1 MKLID
6 NNHSEL
12 LGRSMDALT
21 LRQRMTAANIA
32 NIDTPGFK
40 KLEVR
45 FEDELRRA
53 QANGGIKQMSKVT
66 ASIVQLDRPIELED
80 EMIEMADTQ
89 IRAQMVTR
97 SLRHHFDMLRIGIT
111 GNNR

>member
-1 MKLID
+1 
-6 NNHSEL
+6 
-12 LGRSMDALT
+12 MDALT

-32 NIDTPGFK
+32 NIDTAGFQ

-53 QANGGIKQMSKVT
+53 QANGGIKAMSRVT
-66 ASIVQLDRPIELED
+66 ASIVQSAQPMEIEN
-80 EMIEMADTQ
+80 EMLEMADTQ
-89 IRAQMVTR
+89 IRVQMVTR